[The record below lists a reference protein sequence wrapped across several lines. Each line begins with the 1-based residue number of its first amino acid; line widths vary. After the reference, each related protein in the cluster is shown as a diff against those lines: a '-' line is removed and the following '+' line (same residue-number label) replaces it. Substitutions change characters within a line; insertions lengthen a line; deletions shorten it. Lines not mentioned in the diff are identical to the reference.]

1 MSTLLRLSKFTQLP
15 GLALK
20 NTKFGW
26 PHHQVLCINY
36 SDHFTAVLS
45 TSAATDV

>member
-1 MSTLLRLSKFTQLP
+1 MSTLLRLSKFTQLQ

-20 NTKFGW
+20 STKLGW
-26 PHHQVLCINY
+26 PHHQVVCINY

-45 TSAATDV
+45 TSAVKDV